1 MSSNTERCL
10 GKLKGSIFPV
20 QYSLFSLLPYGFIA
34 QVFEVDC
41 GRIGK
46 IPPRRLFQGRFEKR
60 RSRAFQSRICK
71 FPISINQ
78 DHKCKPSRA
87 IFYQQF
93 IMMMP

>member
-1 MSSNTERCL
+1 MSPNTIC
-10 GKLKGSIFPV
+10 SIFPV
-20 QYSLFSLLPYGFIA
+20 QSSCFSLLPYGFIA

-41 GRIGK
+41 GKIGK
-46 IPPRRLFQGRFEKR
+46 IPTRRLFQDRFEKR

-87 IFYQQF
+87 MSHQRF
-93 IMMMP
+93 IMMIP